1 MTVVRLAYA
10 SALLALIVGCAYQA
24 PKTASASAS
33 TSSSYLGP
41 KQFFSFWK
49 ARTTRKVGDSDEVLQ
64 QVRSDLFKTKR
75 ASTIRAQTE
84 LAARSSESVQLSD
97 DCYADIECFNASLTI
112 TLADKYKADWADSLN
127 YLESYFAN
135 VRVEISGADSAVNS
149 ADDVEDKLAA
159 FLRRDQT
166 TRKLY
171 GETLNDPTLE
181 QHASLTRDLGFGW
194 IRSQVRS
201 RDLEASEWLLKT
213 SQPLANDDRADLF
226 ESAWPIIQHADRR
239 PALQYFAVSTL
250 RTTKFPSSNAKE
262 WAMLVDR
269 VELNLG
275 RPQIY
280 GTQVRCMD
288 GEYRFSPTID
298 DSAVN
303 ERREEIG
310 LERLKVDVSKS
321 LGAC

>member
-49 ARTTRKVGDSDEVLQ
+49 ARTTQKVGDSDEVLQ

-127 YLESYFAN
+127 YLCLLYTSDA
-135 VRVEISGADSAVNS
+135 AD
-149 ADDVEDKLAA
+149 E
-159 FLRRDQT
+159 
-166 TRKLY
+166 
-171 GETLNDPTLE
+171 
-181 QHASLTRDLGFGW
+181 
-194 IRSQVRS
+194 
-201 RDLEASEWLLKT
+201 
-213 SQPLANDDRADLF
+213 
-226 ESAWPIIQHADRR
+226 
-239 PALQYFAVSTL
+239 
-250 RTTKFPSSNAKE
+250 
-262 WAMLVDR
+262 
-269 VELNLG
+269 
-275 RPQIY
+275 
-280 GTQVRCMD
+280 
-288 GEYRFSPTID
+288 
-298 DSAVN
+298 
-303 ERREEIG
+303 
-310 LERLKVDVSKS
+310 
-321 LGAC
+321 